1 MKVLPICR
9 NNILKKIAER
19 HSKNIACVK
28 LNEITNADIKDTL
41 IKAADT
47 IGRAARNV
55 SREVEFTMDK
65 SKQTNNV
72 IMNIYD
78 RTFHFFKGGSTTWS
92 KELASTHTIPDN
104 LDSKSLV
111 EHIKTLVKANAQKAE
126 EVDSFRMHRP
136 L

>member
-1 MKVLPICR
+1 MKVLPVCR
-9 NNILKKIAER
+9 HKILKKIAER

-28 LNEITNADIKDTL
+28 LNEITKADIKDTL